1 VPVTADNARTARHNR
16 VVGPAPKPEDAIDP
30 AAVVGLLAEP
40 GRARVFAAVLL
51 GASTLPAVAAA
62 AGLPLPTAQR
72 ALDRLVK
79 GGLVR
84 LGPAGY
90 RVREERLAASARQAA
105 KARHRGVVDD
115 SLTSG
120 QREVLDKFVVDGRL
134 TTMPA
139 ARSKRLVVLDYLAGK
154 FEPGR
159 VYPERDVNFILGMV
173 HADYAALRRYLVD
186 EGLLQ
191 RRDGFYWRSGGTF
204 DVG

>member
-1 VPVTADNARTARHNR
+1 M
-16 VVGPAPKPEDAIDP
+16 
-30 AAVVGLLAEP
+30 
-40 GRARVFAAVLL
+40 
-51 GASTLPAVAAA
+51 
-62 AGLPLPTAQR
+62 
-72 ALDRLVK
+72 
-79 GGLVR
+79 
-84 LGPAGY
+84 
-90 RVREERLAASARQAA
+90 REERLAASARQAA